1 MNFLRLFVFARWMCL
16 GPLLLAPLI
25 VAAQPS
31 AKASTVSLLVVGDMM
46 LAGAP
51 GKEMQQGR
59 DPFVRFA
66 KLFKESDIRIG
77 NLECVVAT
85 KGSEEPDKPN
95 TFRAHPRSM
104 QYLRKYFDAVGLAN
118 NHSGDFGPVAFSEML
133 GLLKK
138 NGIAYYGAGHN
149 LKEAHT
155 PMVFERNGIRI
166 ALLGYDE
173 FQPRNF
179 EADHDR
185 VGVAWSEDEQVVRD
199 IQAARKEWRADIVI
213 PVMHWGWE
221 EPIANARQRQLARIM
236 IDAGADAVIGGHPHQ
251 VQDTERYK
259 NKPIFYSLGNFVFDG
274 FSLPENNKG
283 WALRIELDKSGVR
296 SWQIHTVAINSKGI
310 PSPTQSVLQFNNTMI
325 QNFAPTGKLRA
336 GINVGNPI
344 LAKLD
349 AATQKPVGVSV
360 DLATELAKRLGVPV
374 EFVVFDAAGK
384 SVEALSTEKVDIGF
398 FAVDPMRAN
407 AIAFTAPYVLIEGS
421 YLVRNNSPLQS
432 NDQVDRA
439 EHSVVVGKGSA
450 YDLFLT
456 REIKQAKLV
465 RSPTSPT
472 VVDMFLAEKHDVA
485 AGVKQQLESDAKRLG
500 GLRLLTGSFMVISQA
515 MGVPKNRG
523 VEAEKFLHEYVEEM
537 KASGF
542 VHQALV
548 RHKIEG
554 ASIAPP
560 SR

>member
-1 MNFLRLFVFARWMCL
+1 MKFCRLHVFAQLLCL
-16 GPLLLAPLI
+16 WVLLLTPL
-25 VAAQPS
+25 ATSAQAS
-31 AKASTVSLLVVGDMM
+31 AKSSTVSLLVVGDMM

-51 GKEMQQGR
+51 GKAMKQGQ
-59 DPFVRFA
+59 DPFSGFT
-66 KLFKESDIRIG
+66 KLFKDSDIRIG

-95 TFRAHPRSM
+95 TFRAHPRSLK
-104 QYLRKYFDAVGLAN
+104 YLRKYFDAVGLAN
-118 NHSGDFGPVAFSEML
+118 NHSGDFGPEAFTEML

-138 NGIAYYGAGHN
+138 NGIGYYGAGHN

-155 PMVFERNGIRI
+155 PMVFERKGIRI
-166 ALLGYDE
+166 AILGYDE
-173 FQPRNF
+173 FQPRSF

-221 EPIANARQRQLARIM
+221 EPVANARQRQLARLM

-274 FSLPENNKG
+274 FSLPENNRG
-283 WALRIELDKSGVR
+283 WALRMELDKSGVR
-296 SWQIHTVAINSKGI
+296 NWQVHTAAINSKGI
-310 PSPTQSVLQFNNTMI
+310 PSPTKQVLQFDNTMI
-325 QNFAPTGKLRA
+325 QSFAPTGKLRA

-349 AATQKPVGVSV
+349 AVTQKPVGVSV
-360 DLATELAKRLGVPV
+360 DLAAELAKRLGVPV
-374 EFVVFDAAGK
+374 DYVVFDAAGK
-384 SVEALSTEKVDIGF
+384 SVEALSSEKVDIGF
-398 FAVDPMRAN
+398 FAVDPMRAD
-407 AIAFTAPYVLIEGS
+407 AIAFTSPYVLIEGS
-421 YLVRNNSPLQS
+421 YLVHKNSPLQS
-432 NDQVDRA
+432 NEEVDRA
-439 EHSVVVGKGSA
+439 EHSIVVGKGSA

-456 REIKQAKLV
+456 REIKLAKLV
-465 RSPTSPT
+465 RSPTSPS
-472 VVDMFLAEKHDVA
+472 VVDMFVAQKHDVA
-485 AGVKQQLESDAKRLG
+485 AGVKQQLELDAKRLPD
-500 GLRLLTGSFMVISQA
+500 LRLLPGSFMVIAQA
-515 MGVPKNRG
+515 MGVPKKRG
-523 VEAEKFLHEYVEEM
+523 ADAEKFLRSFVEDM

-542 VHQALV
+542 IQQALE

-560 SR
+560 NR

>member
-1 MNFLRLFVFARWMCL
+1 
-16 GPLLLAPLI
+16 
-25 VAAQPS
+25 
-31 AKASTVSLLVVGDMM
+31 VGDMM

-51 GKEMQQGR
+51 GRAMQQGQ
-59 DPFVRFA
+59 DPFVGFA
-66 KLFKESDIRIG
+66 KLFQDSDIRIG

-85 KGSEEPDKPN
+85 KGTEEPDKPN
-95 TFRAHPRSM
+95 TFRAHPRSLK
-104 QYLRKYFDAVGLAN
+104 YLRKYFDAVGLAN
-118 NHSGDFGPVAFSEML
+118 NHSGDFGPQAFSEML

-138 NGIAYYGAGHN
+138 NGIGYYGAGHNLKDAHTPKVFEKNGIRYYGGGHN

-155 PMVFERNGIRI
+155 PAIFERHGIRI
-166 ALLGYDE
+166 AILGYDE
-173 FQPRNF
+173 FQPRSF

-185 VGVAWSEDEQVVRD
+185 AGVAWSEDEQVVRD

-221 EPIANARQRQLARIM
+221 EPVANARQRQLARLM

-274 FSLPENNKG
+274 FSLPENNRG
-283 WALRIELDKSGVR
+283 WALRMELDKSGVR
-296 SWQIHTVAINSKGI
+296 NWQVHTAAISSKGI
-310 PSPTQSVLQFNNTMI
+310 PSPTKQVLQFDNTMI
-325 QNFAPTGKLRA
+325 QSFAPTGKLRA

-374 EFVVFDAAGK
+374 EYVVFDAAGK

-398 FAVDPMRAN
+398 FAVDPMRAD

-421 YLVRNNSPLQS
+421 YLVQKNSPLQR
-432 NDQVDRA
+432 NEEVDRP
-439 EHSVVVGKGSA
+439 EHSIVVGKGSA

-472 VVDMFLAEKHDVA
+472 VVDMFVAEKHDVA
-485 AGVKQQLESDAKRLG
+485 AGVKQQLELDAKRLPD
-500 GLRLLTGSFMVISQA
+500 LRLLPGSFMVISQA
-515 MGVPKNRG
+515 MGVPKKRG
-523 VEAEKFLHEYVEEM
+523 AEAEKFLRTFVEDM

-542 VHQALV
+542 VQQALE

>member
-1 MNFLRLFVFARWMCL
+1 MNFWRPYVFAQLFCL
-16 GPLLLAPLI
+16 WSLFLSPLATS
-25 VAAQPS
+25 AQPS
-31 AKASTVSLLVVGDMM
+31 VKSSTVSLLVVGDMM

-51 GKEMQQGR
+51 GRAMRQGQ
-59 DPFVRFA
+59 DPFSGFA
-66 KLFKESDIRIG
+66 KLFKDSDIRIG

-95 TFRAHPRSM
+95 TFRAHPRSLK
-104 QYLRKYFDAVGLAN
+104 YLRKYFDAVGLAN
-118 NHSGDFGPVAFSEML
+118 NHSGDFGPAAFTEML

-138 NGIAYYGAGHN
+138 NGIGYYGAGHN

-166 ALLGYDE
+166 AILGYDE
-173 FQPRNF
+173 FQPRSF

-199 IQAARKEWRADIVI
+199 IQAARKDWLTDIVI

-221 EPIANARQRQLARIM
+221 EPVANARQRQLARLM

-274 FSLPENNKG
+274 FSLPENNRG
-283 WALRIELDKSGVR
+283 WALRMELDKSGVR
-296 SWQIHTVAINSKGI
+296 NWQIHTAAISAKGI
-310 PSPTQSVLQFNNTMI
+310 PSPTQQVLTFDSTMI
-325 QNFAPTGKLRA
+325 QSFAPTGKLRA

-349 AATQKPVGVSV
+349 SATQKPVGVSV

-374 EFVVFDAAGK
+374 EYVVFDAAGK
-384 SVEALSTEKVDIGF
+384 SVEALSSEKVDIGF
-398 FAVDPMRAN
+398 FAVDPMRAD

-421 YLVRNNSPLQS
+421 YLVRKNSLLQR
-432 NDQVDRA
+432 NEEVDRA
-439 EHSVVVGKGSA
+439 EHSIVVGKGSA

-472 VVDMFLAEKHDVA
+472 VVDMFVAEKHDVA
-485 AGVKQQLESDAKRLG
+485 AGVKQQLELDAKRLPD
-500 GLRLLTGSFMVISQA
+500 LRLLPGSFMVISQA
-515 MGVPKNRG
+515 MGVPKKRG
-523 VEAEKFLHEYVEEM
+523 ADAEKFLRTFVEDM

-542 VHQALV
+542 VQQALE
-548 RHKIEG
+548 RHQIEG